1 MTAAALFPRHAI
13 DDPVLSR
20 RALAAGLTGLVHLVF
35 LSIILTVPLYQ
46 LPERGTGEAGGG
58 GRTIGVYT
66 VSAGEAGAESDAP
79 LNEPSL
85 ADRTADGDGEGEGA
99 GPGTGDGP
107 AGVEQPQIEAE
118 PEIPP
123 APEAQV
129 EPVET
134 AQTPEA
140 AEPLPQADTRTPL
153 LAAPGSGNR
162 ALDPSE
168 RAARPARGAP
178 APTAVPAD
186 PDAPIATTQL
196 PGGSRSAVSDVPRFA
211 DILARAA
218 PGLDPADFRVEALA
232 GDLDAAVRESLCLS
246 SSQATLEA
254 GRCPEGPNPNQAAL
268 AAYGLTEPG
277 EVPPQFMIDMD
288 RLAFQLAQMGAD
300 AGAIERL
307 MLGLS
312 EARREA
318 IRSPALT
325 RQMDRDRENLT
336 DHLGVSNPFDEEG

>member
-1 MTAAALFPRHAI
+1 M
-13 DDPVLSR
+13 LSR

-35 LSIILTVPLYQ
+35 LAIILTVPLYQ

-58 GRTIGVYT
+58 GRVFGIYT

-85 ADRTADGDGEGEGA
+85 ADRAMARDGEEEGA
-99 GPGTGDGP
+99 GTGDGP
-107 AGVEQPQIEAE
+107 AGAEQPSVEAE
-118 PEIPP
+118 PESPP
-123 APEAQV
+123 APEAQI
-129 EPVET
+129 EPAET

-140 AEPLPQADTRTPL
+140 GEPLPEPDARTTL

-162 ALDPSE
+162 ALEPSE
-168 RAARPARGAP
+168 QAARPARGAP
-178 APTAVPAD
+178 AAPSVPAD
-186 PDAPIATTQL
+186 PDAPIATTQR
-196 PGGSRSAVSDVPRFA
+196 PEAGRSAVSGIPRFA
-211 DILARAA
+211 DILARAD
-218 PGLDPADFRVEALA
+218 PGLDPADFRVGALA

-246 SSQATLEA
+246 SSQATLDA

-268 AAYGLTEPG
+268 AAYGLSEPG
-277 EVPPQFMIDMD
+277 EAPPQFMIDMD